1 MRSLIVVSLMFLL
14 TKAGIPQLKFFE
26 NGQPTRT
33 GPDAAMYP
41 DSPTRQK
48 IDLSGSWQYTI
59 DAIDR

>member
-1 MRSLIVVSLMFLL
+1 MFLL